1 MALAVAI
8 LAAGKGTRMRSRLP
22 KVLHPV
28 AGRPMLQQ
36 VLRTAHALDPT
47 RLAVVVGLG
56 DDVRLALDLPAEIV
70 VQAEQR
76 GTGHAVAQ
84 AEHVLVGRAQ
94 TVLVLYGDTPLLTAR
109 TLRRLVEAHHRD
121 SSTITLLTTRI
132 ADPALRP
139 NGRVVRDAAG
149 RVEAVVEMAEATPA
163 QRAIDEC
170 NMGIYAF
177 EADWL
182 WPALARVKP
191 SAVKGEIYLTS
202 LIGMAIA
209 ERRRVDAV
217 TTDDYS
223 ETLGVDTRALLA
235 EAETVMQRR
244 LAQHWMAEGVTMRDP
259 SATYIDIDVEIG
271 PDTTLLPGTHLLG
284 RTRVGEGCVIGPD
297 AVVRDAVVGDGC
309 RIEMAVVEGVAVP
322 AGAAIGPYTHLY
334 PTSKAGGD
342 CAA

>member
-8 LAAGKGTRMRSRLP
+8 LAAGKGTRMRSHLP

-28 AGRPMLQQ
+28 AGRPMLQH

-56 DDVRLALDLPAEIV
+56 DDVRSALDLPAEIV

-84 AEHVLVGRAQ
+84 AEATLAGYAE
-94 TVLVLYGDTPLLTAR
+94 TVLVLYGDTPLLTER

-121 SSTITLLTTRI
+121 ASTITLLTTRI

-139 NGRVVRDAAG
+139 NGRVVRGVAG
-149 RVEAVVEMAEATPA
+149 KVEAVVEMAEATPA
-163 QRAIDEC
+163 QRTIDEC

-177 EADWL
+177 DADWL

-209 ERRRVDAV
+209 EGRGVDAV
-217 TTDDYS
+217 TTEDYS

-235 EAETVMQRR
+235 EAEAVMQRR
-244 LAQHWMAEGVTMRDP
+244 LAHQWMAEGVTIRDP
-259 SATYIDIDVEIG
+259 SATYIDAGVVIG

-284 RTRVGEGCVIGPD
+284 QTRVGEGCVIGPNS
-297 AVVRDAVVGDGC
+297 VVRDAVVGDNC
-309 RIEMAVVEGVAVP
+309 RVEMAVVERVAVP
-322 AGAAIGPYTHLY
+322 EGVTIGAFTHLCAG
-334 PTSKAGGD
+334 KAGGD
-342 CAA
+342 CAV